1 MSGQDDKF
9 WFIDVV
15 KIRYD
20 QIVRLFTEE
29 EVELSTL
36 SDRLQEAMNNF
47 GRYNCFNYSCR
58 FLGALKECYSTILL
72 SPPAREELEWI
83 VTASDK
89 SVERR
94 YQK

>member
-20 QIVRLFTEE
+20 QIVRLFNEE
-29 EVELSTL
+29 EVERSTL
-36 SDRLQEAMNNF
+36 PDRLQEAMNDF
-47 GRYNCFNYSCR
+47 ERCNCFNYSSR
-58 FLGALKECYSTILL
+58 LLGALKECFSTVSL
-72 SPPAREELEWI
+72 SPQAREELEWI
-83 VTASDK
+83 VTASDN